1 MSRFRAIT
9 PFRSSVVQGQQGFTA
24 IELLVV
30 IAIIAILIGL
40 LLPAVQ
46 KVREAAAREGRD
58 WQVAVVCDT
67 SVRTPAPSCDALL
80 EPGALGNLPGPLG
93 PVAVN
98 MASFILGDPAA
109 RAAVVAA
116 LDRDGNQALSAGE
129 AARPDLR
136 FVAGKVL
143 ASFRDPEPVAAI
155 LPGITDDGWQALLN
169 QFGQA
174 RDGGT
179 ATATTTDRADEVLL
193 DQIELLWVLS
203 FPRVR

>member
-1 MSRFRAIT
+1 MLRFHAT
-9 PFRSSVVQGQQGFTA
+9 APFRPAVVQRQQGFTV

-58 WQVAVVCDT
+58 WQLAVVCDT
-67 SVRTPAPSCDALL
+67 NGRTPAPSCEDLL
-80 EPGALGNLPGPLG
+80 HPGALGNLPGLLG

-98 MASFILGDPAA
+98 VASVILADPAA

-136 FVAGKVL
+136 FIAAKVL
-143 ASFRDPEPVAAI
+143 AGFSDPEPVAAI
-155 LPGITDDGWQALLN
+155 LPAINDDHWQALVN
-169 QFGQA
+169 QLGQVREGQSA
-174 RDGGT
+174 V
-179 ATATTTDRADEVLL
+179 AATTDRADEVLL
-193 DQIELLWVLS
+193 DQVELLWVLS
-203 FPRVR
+203 FAGVR